1 MQKNYKCNSCGV
13 SFLAEESP
21 RVVCPHCQSDDTE
34 AEKEGNSMKKIVII
48 AACAFVLA
56 VGVGMLIGF
65 LKKNNVDRGSF
76 DETANEEQKA
86 VVLETKSS
94 QNRTDAEAIP
104 SDSTAEIADMMPFE
118 GLDSLPENI
127 MAEEAEEAAPAASKA
142 AEDRIAKELQ
152 MQQAKEAKEKEK
164 QKKDKEREQRV
175 PRPLPEEPAK
185 LPTVE
190 KLTTGQVQA
199 LINRVLS
206 TGSAQALLGAK
217 GVSSSVTFDYV
228 DTGGETIPGG
238 VTGLKSGVDML
249 GFSGYTVVSVGY
261 DAQNKVNRITLR
273 PRRRL

>member
-76 DETANEEQKA
+76 DEPANVEQEE
-86 VVLETKSS
+86 VVLETNSS
-94 QNRTDAEAIP
+94 QNRAATEAVPADSATEITDV
-104 SDSTAEIADMMPFE
+104 MPFE
-118 GLDSLPENI
+118 GLDSLPDNI
-127 MAEEAEEAAPAASKA
+127 MAEEAEEVAPATAKA
-142 AEDRIAKELQ
+142 AEDLIAKELQ
-152 MQQAKEAKEKEK
+152 MQQAKAKEKQDNAE
-164 QKKDKEREQRV
+164 EQV
-175 PRPLPEEPAK
+175 QPKPKPQEPAK

-206 TGSAQALLGAK
+206 TGSASALLGAK
-217 GVSSSVTFDYV
+217 GVSSSVAFDYV

-273 PRRRL
+273 PIR

>member
-76 DETANEEQKA
+76 DETANDEQKA
-86 VVLETKSS
+86 VVLETSSS
-94 QNRTDAEAIP
+94 QNRADAEAIP
-104 SDSTAEIADMMPFE
+104 VDSAAEIADMMPFE

-152 MQQAKEAKEKEK
+152 MQQAKAKEK
-164 QKKDKEREQRV
+164 QDKAEEQVQRKS
-175 PRPLPEEPAK
+175 RPLPQEPAK

-206 TGSAQALLGAK
+206 TGSASALLGAK

-238 VTGLKSGVDML
+238 VTGLKSGVEML
-249 GFSGYTVVSVGY
+249 GFRGYTVVSVGY
-261 DAQNKVNRITLR
+261 DAQNKVNRITL
-273 PRRRL
+273 

>member
-152 MQQAKEAKEKEK
+152 MQQAKA
-164 QKKDKEREQRV
+164 KDKAEEQV
-175 PRPLPEEPAK
+175 QPKPKPEEPAK